1 MNKIQ
6 EKHNAIVK
14 KALENDKE
22 YAELKKDTEE
32 YIKLQT
38 VILKLDPKKLKGL
51 LDLEQLDKTEYA
63 FYKKNVKDYAEFYL
77 INQDNRRKTKEIAEK
92 ELMNLEP
99 QENPEEL

>member
-1 MNKIQ
+1 
-6 EKHNAIVK
+6 
-14 KALENDKE
+14 
-22 YAELKKDTEE
+22 
-32 YIKLQT
+32 
-38 VILKLDPKKLKGL
+38 L

-63 FYKKNVKDYAEFYL
+63 FYKKNVKDYAELYL